1 MKLQVLGSG
10 CAKCKM
16 LEASVIEAV
25 KAMGSDA
32 EVVKV
37 TDIDEILDMGVMITP
52 ALAIDGD
59 VKSSGKVL
67 TLAEVQDFIKAA
79 L

>member
-25 KAMGSDA
+25 KTMGADA

-67 TLAEVQDFIKAA
+67 TPAEVQDFIKAA